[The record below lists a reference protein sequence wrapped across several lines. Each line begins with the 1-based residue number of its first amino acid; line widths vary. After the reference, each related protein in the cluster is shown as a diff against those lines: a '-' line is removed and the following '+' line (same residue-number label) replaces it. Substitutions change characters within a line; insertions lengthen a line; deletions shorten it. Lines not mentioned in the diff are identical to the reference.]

1 MRRETAQ
8 NRQLRTDG
16 VHFCGRPRSSE
27 HNCGQGKFETE
38 IQGRPCLSLQ
48 TLHVPSLNE
57 QKRDGALR
65 HFVQRSSFGFQQ
77 DLLPQLATTFSFS
90 FCGSYFSL
98 WILDYIYTYPNCLE
112 SRRRMGVRTRTREE
126 RFVLKMSGIVPERGD

>member
-8 NRQLRTDG
+8 NRQLRRTECTFAEGHD
-16 VHFCGRPRSSE
+16 RASE
-27 HNCGQGKFETE
+27 YNCGQGKFETE

-48 TLHVPSLNE
+48 TLHVSSLNE
-57 QKRDGALR
+57 QKRKSFPMDGALR

-90 FCGSYFSL
+90 FAGVIFLSGSWTSSIHTQIVL
-98 WILDYIYTYPNCLE
+98 NPDAEWACARARG
-112 SRRRMGVRTRTREE
+112 RRD
-126 RFVLKMSGIVPERGD
+126 SS